1 MLTFI
6 YLGKCLVDLFISKR
20 GWWGGVGGLIIYNDQ
35 CILMYIY
42 VYMYIYIFAHIYISI
57 YVDMY
62 ICICVLMYPVRG
74 LFLTKS
80 SEVISFHPRFV
91 DGPTQENGQC

>member
-1 MLTFI
+1 MLLGNRVVEYFI
-6 YLGKCLVDLFISKR
+6 TRKR
-20 GWWGGVGGLIIYNDQ
+20 WWGGVGGLIIYNDQ

-42 VYMYIYIFAHIYISI
+42 VYMYIYKFAHIHISI

-62 ICICVLMYPVRG
+62 ICICVLMYPARG

-80 SEVISFHPRFV
+80 SEVISFHPRIL
-91 DGPTQENGQC
+91 DGPTQENL